1 MNGNDTYLNINDAHL
16 RVTSGSVH
24 ASGFILDQISIV
36 TTDST
41 GSSIDFLNDTKAFTA
56 RSNIEVGQAN
66 LFVDTTTSYIGIN
79 TDKPEYSLDV
89 HGSINVD
96 TLSFLTL
103 SGDGTTLSGVAH
115 SEDLSDNSSRL
126 ASVETSTTSH
136 SSLLSGL
143 RTDVDMNYALAVALA
158 SSNTTQDE
166 LLTELNT
173 NLTDNS
179 SRINTIRLD
188 LDSNLNKVSHITSTT
203 SNTTISSN
211 LEIFG
216 TFSARGHPDGA
227 LHGSSSILYLLNTTF
242 YKEWQYTNYVSPS
255 VKVSFNASTE
265 IPNGSNAI
273 LADVYLSRD
282 SLHSGHHH
290 HITGDH
296 QIHVLGKNHTTGVNW
311 NSGYTAN
318 APSTYFGS
326 SIGSRQVA
334 SVMMPGDSDG
344 FTHHNGIWYTSVII
358 PLENNEIYYSN
369 YGNDNSSG
377 WVYIHIRG
385 YYN

>member
-16 RVTSGSVH
+16 RVTSGNVH

-41 GSSIDFLNDTKAFTA
+41 GSSIDFINDTKAFTA

-103 SGDGTTLSGVAH
+103 SGDGTTLSGVAR
-115 SEDLSDNSSRL
+115 SDDLSDNSSRL

-143 RTDVDMNYALAVALA
+143 RTDVDMNYALAVALG

-166 LLTELNT
+166 LLTDLNT

-179 SRINTIRLD
+179 SRIDTIRLD

-216 TFSARGHPDGA
+216 TFSASGHPDGA
-227 LHGSSSILYLLNTTF
+227 LHGSSAILYLLNTTF

-265 IPNGSNAI
+265 IPSGSNAI

-282 SLHSGHHH
+282 SIS
-290 HITGDH
+290 TNGDH

-334 SVMMPGDSDG
+334 SVMMPGGSDG